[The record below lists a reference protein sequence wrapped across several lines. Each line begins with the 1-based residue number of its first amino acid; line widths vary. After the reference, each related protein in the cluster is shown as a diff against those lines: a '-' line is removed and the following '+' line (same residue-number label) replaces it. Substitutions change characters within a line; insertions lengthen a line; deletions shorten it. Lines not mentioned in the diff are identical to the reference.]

1 MIEEPVDPRFEGSN
15 LIIETGGE
23 TEVYDSKFLAAALL
37 VFVAKGDGT
46 ISDLET
52 EEMLAAI
59 GEHYNLQSA
68 ESLELLTRAMASL
81 SENPDLN
88 SLLRELGT
96 KLDDAEKEEI
106 AIMLLKVIAA
116 DGRKD
121 VEEMEKMDIAAEI
134 IDISPEIMH
143 RAHAR
148 YFDEQEG

>member
-15 LIIETGGE
+15 LVIETAGE

-52 EEMLAAI
+52 DQMLAMI
-59 GEHYNLQSA
+59 GEHYHLQSA
-68 ESLELLTRAMASL
+68 ESLELLTRAVTSL
-81 SENPDLN
+81 AENPDLN
-88 SLLRELGT
+88 SLLRDLGT
-96 KLDDAEKEEI
+96 TLDDAEKEEI
-106 AIMLLKVIAA
+106 AFMLLKVIAA

-121 VEEMEKMDIAAEI
+121 VEEMEKMNIAAEI
-134 IDISPEIMH
+134 IDISPEVMH

-148 YFDEQEG
+148 YFDEQGG